1 MLAKVTPTKRSD
13 QHDAPMQKGQQRP
26 AEERYRL
33 RVDGQEKRSFE
44 NKDAALTAA
53 QVIKKSFPVVMV
65 AVVDTDTGA
74 AEIVTA

>member
-33 RVDGQEKRSFE
+33 RVDGQEKRSFK
-44 NKDAALTAA
+44 NKDAALTAG
-53 QVIKKSFPVVMV
+53 QVIKKAFPVVMV

>member
-13 QHDAPMQKGQQRP
+13 QDDAPMQKGQQRP

-33 RVDGQEKRSFE
+33 RVDGQEKRSFK
-44 NKDAALTAA
+44 NKDAALTAG
-53 QVIKKSFPVVMV
+53 QVIKKAFPVVMV